1 MEPHNQASGEA
12 ADQWL
17 GQTWAASLAQAL
29 DSMTGEIS
37 SVEWSSEPGGAQSPA
52 PAGQMLWWEQGFDLT
67 PEPAVWVGIPEET
80 WTEMARRALSAAGV
94 EETQPEEARRTCLE
108 ILNQSFSAL
117 AQAMGERK
125 KRAVAAGTGQELE
138 RPPDGTRFGTVRLA
152 GADTALAPILVA
164 FGEPLADA
172 LEEPDAE
179 SAPAS
184 APGSA
189 SGQDTG
195 GAGNR
200 GRQARVSQTLD
211 LLRGVELP
219 VSVSFGRTRMP
230 LQEVLRLT
238 PGSVV
243 ELDRS
248 IDEPVELI
256 VNDTVVALGEVVVI
270 EGNYGL
276 RIQRIMG
283 REKLLRSS
291 PMT

>member
-1 MEPHNQASGEA
+1 MEPHNQAGAEA
-12 ADQWL
+12 AGQWL
-17 GQTWAASLAQAL
+17 GQTWAAALAGAL
-29 DSMTGEIS
+29 DSMTGEVS
-37 SVEWSSEPGGAQSPA
+37 SVEWMSEPVDADSPA

-80 WTEMARRALSAAGV
+80 WTEMARRALRAAGV
-94 EETQPEEARRTCLE
+94 EEPPPEEARRTCLE
-108 ILNQSFSAL
+108 ILSQSFSAL
-117 AQAMGERK
+117 AQAMGQRT
-125 KRAVAAGTGQELE
+125 KRTVTAGTGRELE
-138 RPPDGTRFGTVRLA
+138 QPPDGTRFGTVRLD
-152 GADTALAPILVA
+152 GADTALAPILAA
-164 FGEPLADA
+164 FGEPLAEA
-172 LEEPDAE
+172 LEEPAAE

-184 APGSA
+184 GPDA
-189 SGQDTG
+189 
-195 GAGNR
+195 GAAGKR
-200 GRQARVSQTLD
+200 DREARDSQTLD

-283 REKLLRSS
+283 REKLLRPN
-291 PMT
+291 PMS

>member
-1 MEPHNQASGEA
+1 MEPHNQAGAEA
-12 ADQWL
+12 AGQWL
-17 GQTWAASLAQAL
+17 GQTWAASLAAAL

-37 SVEWSSEPGGAQSPA
+37 SVEWSSEAPDADSPA

-80 WTEMARRALSAAGV
+80 WTEMARRALRAAGV
-94 EETQPEEARRTCLE
+94 EETPPEDARRTCLE
-108 ILNQSFSAL
+108 ILSQSFLAL
-117 AQAMGERK
+117 AQAMGERR
-125 KRAVAAGTGQELE
+125 KRAVAAGTGRELE
-138 RPPDGTRFGTVRLA
+138 QPPDGTRFGTVRLD
-152 GADTALAPILVA
+152 GADSALAPILVA
-164 FGEPLADA
+164 FGEPLAEA
-172 LEEPDAE
+172 LEEPEAE

-184 APGSA
+184 APDSA
-189 SGQDTG
+189 SGPDIG
-195 GAGNR
+195 GAGKR
-200 GRQARVSQTLD
+200 DRQARDSQTLD

-283 REKLLRSS
+283 REKLLRSNS
-291 PMT
+291 LI